1 MFVAHPNPAAYNF
14 ADGQPTTEYATHVH
28 AGIQHTK
35 NCARHF
41 DIACRCATTNNPDTG
56 RQASRPRPSNESDV
70 KQSNSNRGA
79 AVNSGLADTMRRP
92 IVFDGNASPVKNTL
106 FIIVCFAWL
115 IPGLIGHDPWKPD
128 EAMAMGIVHSMLSG
142 LDAWLVPQIA
152 GAANLDYPPLYYWVS
167 ALTAT
172 LTALVL
178 PAHDGARLASGLFMF
193 VTIFYLYK
201 SANKLFDERA
211 GRVAVALLIGSLGL
225 LLRAHEMNPEVAGM
239 AGMSI
244 ALYGLTRIR
253 FEANKGL
260 TVGMGALV
268 MALSVG
274 LLPALVVPA
283 IALTMMV
290 LLHDWQNRA
299 FKRGIVICMVVL
311 LAGAAVYP
319 LILLS
324 MGRLGSAFLIDG
336 ILGAPMF
343 DPTSRGAIQ
352 PLYIL
357 QILPWYALPTLP
369 LAIWLWRKDRKI
381 IRERI
386 ELALPLA
393 AFAVALVW
401 VSLFREARDT
411 AAMILLL
418 PLALA
423 AANSLD
429 RLPKGVAS
437 FVDWFGLVFF
447 GTAALALW
455 LYWTAAVVG
464 TPSAAAGAVAR
475 AAPGFTFTF
484 TWLPVVVAATL
495 TGVWIYA
502 VAMAHR
508 NNRRAVVNWAA
519 GITLLWVLLNLLGL
533 PAVDHVRSYRAPVT
547 EIAGRIKPEGAAAS
561 VCVIGLNV
569 GEPQRAMFDYFAA
582 LRFTPAKSSAAAN
595 CGWLLVQGTK
605 TNAPDIAAPWSLQ
618 WEGARPGDKVEQ
630 FRLYRRQPS

>member
-1 MFVAHPNPAAYNF
+1 MK
-14 ADGQPTTEYATHVH
+14 QPS
-28 AGIQHTK
+28 TK
-35 NCARHF
+35 
-41 DIACRCATTNNPDTG
+41 
-56 RQASRPRPSNESDV
+56 SDV
-70 KQSNSNRGA
+70 AG
-79 AVNSGLADTMRRP
+79 NSGFAETVKRP
-92 IVFDGNASPVKNTL
+92 IVFDGTASPVKNAL
-106 FIIVCFAWL
+106 FVIVCFAWL

-128 EAMAMGIVHSMLSG
+128 EALAMGTVHSMLSG

-152 GAANLDYPPLYYWVS
+152 GAANLDYPPLFYWVS
-167 ALTAT
+167 ALTAK
-172 LTALVL
+172 LTALIL
-178 PAHDGARLASGLFMF
+178 PAHDGARLASGLFML
-193 VTIFYLYK
+193 VTIVCLYK

-211 GRVAVALLIGSLGL
+211 GRVTVALLIGSLGL
-225 LLRAHEMNPEVAGM
+225 LLRAHELNPELAGL

-253 FEANKGL
+253 FEARKGL
-260 TVGMGALV
+260 TVGVGALV

-283 IALTMMV
+283 IALAMMF

-299 FKRGIVICMVVL
+299 FKRGIGFCMLVL
-311 LAGAAVYP
+311 LVGAAVYP
-319 LILLS
+319 VILWSTGQLTT
-324 MGRLGSAFLIDG
+324 AYLIDG
-336 ILGAPMF
+336 ILGAPML
-343 DPTSRGAIQ
+343 DQYSRGAIQ

-369 LAIWLWRKDRKI
+369 LAIWLWRKDRRI

-386 ELALPLA
+386 ELALPLS
-393 AFAVALVW
+393 AFVVLLVW

-411 AAMILLL
+411 AALILLL

-423 AANSLD
+423 AAHSLD

-455 LYWTAAVVG
+455 LYWTAAVIG

-475 AAPGFTFTF
+475 AAPGFTFSF
-484 TWLPVVVAATL
+484 SWLTMILAATL

-502 VAMAHR
+502 VVMAHR

-533 PAVDHVRSYRAPVT
+533 PAVDHVRSYRAPVS
-547 EIAGRIKPEGAAAS
+547 EIVKRVNADHATAS
-561 VCVIGLNV
+561 ACVIGLNI

-582 LRFTPAKSSAAAN
+582 LRFTSPKSPAAAN
-595 CGWLLVQGTK
+595 CGWLLAQGTK
-605 TNAPDIAAPWSLQ
+605 ANAPDIVGPWSLH
-618 WEGARPGDKVEQ
+618 WEGARPGDKIEQ
-630 FRLYRRQPS
+630 FRLYRR